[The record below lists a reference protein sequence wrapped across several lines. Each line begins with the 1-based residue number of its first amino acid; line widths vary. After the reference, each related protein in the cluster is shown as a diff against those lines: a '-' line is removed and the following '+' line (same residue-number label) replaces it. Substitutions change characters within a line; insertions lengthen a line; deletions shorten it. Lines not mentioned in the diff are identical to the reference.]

1 MSTPVWWLG
10 FEFMSNRLLTQ
21 HLSAEL
27 STLDRLLSTLSQE
40 DVLGRIGL
48 ESRRHEVAT
57 ELSQLEENP
66 EQLASVALL
75 FGGQPVKG
83 SIGIESTFA
92 ADAVYTFQQLIT
104 NIWASEEGTVG
115 RRGPVERQDE
125 SQLHI
130 TSLLHGS
137 IGFLLEEVDSQNRL
151 MPSALKQ
158 ASDRAT
164 EIVAAFTADD
174 EEPFRR
180 VLESVDSRVLGST
193 REFLTR
199 LYRGG
204 ATLELVEGEI
214 DLQLTFPAVQRGYER
229 AENANIEESE
239 DAVTGQLLG
248 LIPIGRRFEI
258 RVDDGSIISGSVA
271 PTLSESYLEH
281 LKEQQLVGQRCRA
294 VVRNKR
300 ITRFGRVS
308 NSFVLMDL
316 APFKEG
322 GQQ

>member
-1 MSTPVWWLG
+1 MA
-10 FEFMSNRLLTQ
+10 NRLLSE

-27 STLDRLLSTLSQE
+27 STLDSLLRTLPQD
-40 DVLGRIGL
+40 DVFGRISL
-48 ESRRHEVAT
+48 ESRRREVAS
-57 ELSQLEENP
+57 ELATLEENP

-92 ADAVYTFQQLIT
+92 ADVVSTFQQLVT
-104 NIWASEEGTVG
+104 NIWASEEGNVG
-115 RRGPVERQDE
+115 RRGPVERQSR

-137 IGFLLEEVDSQNRL
+137 VGFLLEEVDSQNRL
-151 MPSALKQ
+151 MPSPLKQ
-158 ASDRAT
+158 ASDRAS
-164 EIVAAFTADD
+164 EIVAAFAATE

-180 VLESVDSRVLGST
+180 VLESVDNRVLGST

-199 LYRGG
+199 LFRGN
-204 ATLELVEGEI
+204 ATLHLVEGNL
-214 DLQLTFPAVQRGYER
+214 DLQLSFPEVRRGYER
-229 AENANIEESE
+229 AENANIEELE
-239 DAVTGQLLG
+239 EAVSGQLLG
-248 LIPIGRRFEI
+248 LIPIGRKFEI
-258 RVDDGSIISGSVA
+258 RRDNGDIVAGSVA

-281 LKEQQLVGQRCRA
+281 LKEQKLVGQKCRA

-308 NSFVLMDL
+308 DNYVLVDL
-316 APFKEG
+316 TPSDEPSSA
-322 GQQ
+322 

>member
-1 MSTPVWWLG
+1 MASQ
-10 FEFMSNRLLTQ
+10 LLTQ

-27 STLDRLLSTLSQE
+27 STLDQLLGTLPQE

-48 ESRRHEVAT
+48 ESRRREVAD
-57 ELSQLEENP
+57 ELAALEENP

-75 FGGQPVKG
+75 FGGQPVRG

-92 ADAVYTFQQLIT
+92 ADAVSTFQQLVT
-104 NIWASEEGTVG
+104 NIWASEEGNVG
-115 RRGPVERQDE
+115 RRGPVERQNR

-137 IGFLLEEVDSQNRL
+137 VGFLLEEVDPQNRL

-164 EIVAAFTADD
+164 EIVAAFTATDD
-174 EEPFRR
+174 EPFRR
-180 VLESVDSRVLGST
+180 VLESVDNRVLGST

-199 LYRGG
+199 LFRGG
-204 ATLELVEGEI
+204 ATLHLVEGNV
-214 DLQLTFPAVQRGYER
+214 DLQLAFPEVRRGYER
-229 AENANIEESE
+229 AENANIEELE
-239 DAVTGQLLG
+239 EAVSGQLLG
-248 LIPIGRRFEI
+248 LIPIARRFEI
-258 RVDDGSIISGSVA
+258 RRENGEIISGSVA

-281 LKEQQLVGQRCRA
+281 LKEQKVVGQKCRA

-308 NSFVLMDL
+308 DNYVLVDL
-316 APFKEG
+316 TPSE
-322 GQQ
+322 